1 VKENLPRSI
10 VASAVFSVVLA
21 ALLVILGGLL
31 IRPALQRVVLSSM
44 MRVVD
49 LDACANEPASFG
61 RGEEGLSMY
70 GYDRNG
76 RSAHPDAPTIE
87 VELLERALETGEMAA
102 READGKLTA
111 VLPQGADGSCA
122 VLRVSFGRLAWI
134 ARTKLFGVLA
144 VSTLGGMVLAAAG
157 TFLLVVLPLR
167 RRIESLA
174 RSAGGVGTEAFT
186 SQPVSPDSL
195 GTIAD
200 VLTQTHRRVIESQD
214 ALEQRNRALEDHLA
228 GIAHDLRTPLASLQ
242 LALESLD
249 ESAEASRAL
258 GDAVYLSSLVE
269 NLHQGARLRHALD
282 VTAGRVELGDLVR
295 RLERRFA
302 VVGRHA
308 GVEVAA
314 SVPEGEVWTA
324 CTPALAERAIANLV
338 QNAVEHNDVTGHVA
352 VTLETTED
360 GTFSLLVA
368 DDGPGLPEST
378 LASLSAPTFLTEAA
392 RRRGPG
398 LGMLIT
404 AEVARRAGWSVV
416 HESLEPRGLRVTL
429 TGALTRAQA

>member
-1 VKENLPRSI
+1 MRGNLPRSI

-21 ALLVILGGLL
+21 ALLVVLGGLL
-31 IRPALQRVVLSSM
+31 IRPALQRVILSSM

-61 RGEEGLSMY
+61 RGAEGLSLY
-70 GYDRNG
+70 GYDRDG
-76 RSAHPDAPTIE
+76 RSAHAEAPPIE
-87 VELLERALETGEMAA
+87 VDLLQRALETGEMAA

-111 VLPQGADGSCA
+111 VLPQDDDGSCA
-122 VLRVSFGRLAWI
+122 VLRVSFGRLAWL
-134 ARTKLFGVLA
+134 ARTKLFGVLGI
-144 VSTLGGMVLAAAG
+144 STLGGMVLAATG

-174 RSAGGVGTEAFT
+174 RSAEGVGTEAFT
-186 SQPVSPDSL
+186 SQPVSPDAL
-195 GTIAD
+195 GSIAD
-200 VLTQTHRRVIESQD
+200 VLAQTHRRVIDSRD

-249 ESAEASRAL
+249 EGAEASRAL
-258 GDAVYLSSLVE
+258 ADAVYLSSLVE
-269 NLHQGARLRHALD
+269 NLHQGARLRHELD
-282 VTAGRVELGDLVR
+282 VTGGRVELGDLVR

-308 GVEVAA
+308 GIAVAA
-314 SVPEGEVWTA
+314 SVPEREVWAA
-324 CTPALAERAIANLV
+324 CTPALAERAIANLIH
-338 QNAVEHNDVTGHVA
+338 NAIEHNDVAGHVA
-352 VTLETTED
+352 VTLEADEEGFTL
-360 GTFSLLVA
+360 SVA
-368 DDGPGLPEST
+368 DDGPGLPESM
-378 LASLSAPTFLTEAA
+378 LASLAEATFLTEGA

-404 AEVARRAGWSVV
+404 AEVARRARWSVA
-416 HESLEPRGLRVTL
+416 HEALEPCGLRVTV
-429 TGALTRAQA
+429 TGPRYR